1 MLEVVKSSIRNSKSV
16 CMINP
21 KKVQEIIKGS
31 LMKHGDMLV
40 GAVRTYELSMG
51 TSMNN
56 RYNAI
61 SKKR

>member
-1 MLEVVKSSIRNSKSV
+1 
-16 CMINP
+16 MINP
-21 KKVQEIIKGS
+21 KKAQEIIKGS
-31 LMKHGDMLV
+31 LMNHGDMLV

>member
-1 MLEVVKSSIRNSKSV
+1 
-16 CMINP
+16 MINP

-31 LMKHGDMLV
+31 LMNHGDMLV
-40 GAVRTYELSMG
+40 GAVRTYELSMD